1 MGRSVCGYL
10 QLLTTT
16 AARTISTPSDSLR
29 GAKKEGKEAS
39 KEGKEGGVGVAVGDD
54 GLREKAPKDA
64 GEARGITS
72 DANIEDSEGDGTGD
86 TEEDTDGT

>member
-1 MGRSVCGYL
+1 MR
-10 QLLTTT
+10 LLTVTYDDGG
-16 AARTISTPSDSLR
+16 AYNIHSLR

-86 TEEDTDGT
+86 TEGDTDGP